1 MFEYMLLNS
10 FQKNGNHKF
19 IFGIKKDFLEIF
31 NLFVEI
37 GINIFKHEYSKKEK
51 SDQKIYPYTK
61 FQKSFQR
68 MRWNLSKLHKRFID
82 KTWKKDKKNITIP
95 EDNVFM
101 IASNSTYE
109 NFYNRFYDKKIQRR
123 NWKYQFKWIKLILI
137 WKRKGDKRTSLWK
150 PENGW
155 GNGSN
160 EGKL

>member
-61 FQKSFQR
+61 
-68 MRWNLSKLHKRFID
+68 L
-82 KTWKKDKKNITIP
+82 
-95 EDNVFM
+95 
-101 IASNSTYE
+101 
-109 NFYNRFYDKKIQRR
+109 KKIQRR
-123 NWKYQFKWIKLILI
+123 N
-137 WKRKGDKRTSLWK
+137 
-150 PENGW
+150 
-155 GNGSN
+155 
-160 EGKL
+160 